1 MFVCMAFFEYGEAS
15 CGVGELVS
23 LPTPGND
30 NWGVASSWQTPAE
43 AVQKIRRMKD
53 EMRRELAV
61 DFTLRACPIHRRHWE
76 TLIEMEK
83 CALWHY
89 YGMRQG

>member
-1 MFVCMAFFEYGEAS
+1 MELFGTRFVAGE
-15 CGVGELVS
+15 GL
-23 LPTPGND
+23 TPPVPAND

-43 AVQKIRRMKD
+43 ALQQIHRMMD
-53 EMRRELAV
+53 EVRRELAA
-61 DFTLRACPIHRRHWE
+61 DFRLRGCPTHRRHWE

-89 YGMRQG
+89 YGVR